1 MRERKNQEKKIYL
14 FNMMKSLQRSVMALT
29 IHWIRARNELTG
41 HGVRFGELDTNR
53 EIERTDRSKERG
65 NFIYKG
71 RESCT
76 FTIF

>member
-1 MRERKNQEKKIYL
+1 MKERKNQEKKIYL

-53 EIERTDRSKERG
+53 EIERPIGRKREGTLSTKAERVVL
-65 NFIYKG
+65 
-71 RESCT
+71 
-76 FTIF
+76 